1 MKLSLIG
8 ICALWL
14 LFSCGKADAN
24 VNSFDGTYVGYYHRN
39 KKDTVQVSLLFQE
52 NQYSGFRDKKF
63 CPILGKGTFE
73 QNENSIYFE
82 GKSHEINKDEA
93 VGPVLNGEYTY
104 EISADGSIR
113 IWKNDGNVWDE
124 YILRKSND
132 ESVVYGITNNGN
144 GE

>member
-8 ICALWL
+8 ICVMWL

-24 VNSFDGTYVGYYHRN
+24 VNSFDGTYVGYHHRN
-39 KKDTVQVSLLFQE
+39 QKDTVQVSLLFQE

-73 QNENSIYFE
+73 QDENSISFE
-82 GKSHEINKDEA
+82 GISQEMNKDEA
-93 VGPVLNGEYTY
+93 AGPVLNGEYTY
-104 EISADGSIR
+104 EINADGSVR
-113 IWKNDGNVWDE
+113 IWKKEGNVWDE

-132 ESVVYGITNNGN
+132 ESLVFGN
-144 GE
+144 